1 MKIKTARSMLSIT
14 WVIGSVP
21 LFIVIPLQSFN
32 QVYGDEQNWDKGWLW
47 IMPLLFPILG
57 TIIGSWSVG
66 ENEVDDFEVASTSV
80 FWMTM
85 ILSVVY
91 FAILG
96 RNGHWR
102 CYIQAFELGL
112 YNTREQLVLGNFASA
127 DSDRPG
133 KFLYREH
140 SSSAPQNTMNPF

>member
-21 LFIVIPLQSFN
+21 LFIVIPLQTFN
-32 QVYGDEQNWDKGWLW
+32 QVYGGEQNWDKGWLW

-91 FAILG
+91 FAILYG
-96 RNGHWR
+96 GMVIGAVTYKHSNWD
-102 CYIQAFELGL
+102 YIIRASSWFLETLQ
-112 YNTREQLVLGNFASA
+112 VLIAIALANFFIENI
-127 DSDRPG
+127 RPP
-133 KFLYREH
+133 R
-140 SSSAPQNTMNPF
+140 PRT